1 MASRVRLQAIVAA
14 EAVAG
19 KLSTSQKRRWFTPVM
34 TDATPTTPAIMANST
49 RNPVA
54 AFPMGKYIGEK
65 CAGKSN
71 RGPAKI
77 ILHSIH
83 YHICKKNFTKKIP

>member
-1 MASRVRLQAIVAA
+1 MAA
-14 EAVAG
+14 EAAAG
-19 KLSTSQKRRWFTPVM
+19 KLSMSQKRRWFTPVM
-34 TDATPTTPAIMANST
+34 IDATPTTPAIKENST

-71 RGPAKI
+71 PAPAKT
-77 ILHSIH
+77 ILHRIH
-83 YHICKKNFTKKIP
+83 YHISKKNFTKKKKFP